1 MKCNL
6 LRWMWGLL
14 PLGILIWIAFIDN
27 KERIQ
32 EDLRQRTQA
41 ALAQA
46 GFVWAGTAFDGRNAL
61 LKGIAFKEEHPG
73 QAAEIVRSVWGVR
86 VVEAKVDVIDLV
98 DTYTWSAT
106 YEKRAITLEG
116 YVPSEEMRARILG
129 HVRSRF
135 PKDKIVDL
143 TKLAHGVPEQSF
155 WLNAITFGL
164 DRLSQLKEGR
174 LDLSELNLSISGE
187 AKNLPAFKSAK
198 AAIASAVPDHV
209 KIVSNDVRPPI
220 ISPYTWNAKRTRNQL
235 VLSGHVP
242 KESLRDEMFAQAKQ
256 AYPNL
261 VIIDRMET
269 GAGAP
274 DEWPLASR
282 AVIAQLARLIKADAG
297 LSDTTL
303 KLVGQAPDQDTAN
316 AVITELTEAL
326 PKSYT
331 FTHDLTFPEPLPPL
345 VSPFTTSIEAD
356 GDVVR
361 LGGFIPNEAARAELL
376 EATRKTFPDK
386 RIVDSI
392 ALGSGAPDGWRR
404 CILAGLR
411 AAGKLGS
418 GEVLLS
424 DRSLAVTG
432 RSTDEA
438 LAEGLP
444 GEVRAETT
452 RACKSTVDLVL
463 DLPSEPDL
471 TWRAEYDGKNV
482 VSLEGEVPDRET
494 FTLLLDAAAKQF
506 PKARIDNRMTI
517 ASGYG
522 AKWQKVAAT
531 GIKLLS
537 LLRRGNASLSGQEL
551 VINGVAGDTAT
562 ATAIKDQLAHNL
574 AKSYVGRD
582 LVEVKSDAMI
592 WAEDEAKRKAQEEL
606 AARRKAREEARRKA
620 IEEADRRKAQE
631 EAASRK
637 AEEEARRKAEEE
649 ARSKAD
655 EEARRK
661 ADEEARRHKAEQ
673 EAHRQAEI
681 EEARR
686 KAQAEATARRKAE
699 EEQAAALRNA
709 EEEAARVRTEIEA
722 KQREVEAEA
731 TRRKALEE
739 AARLNA
745 EQEAARRQ
753 AEIEEARRKA
763 QAEAAARRKAE
774 EQAAALRNAEE
785 EAARVRT
792 EIEAKQ
798 HEVEAEATRRK
809 ALEEAARLKAEQEAA
824 RRQAEIEEARRRADE
839 AAAALRKTELEAAH
853 RKAEAEAARRRDK
866 QEAAARREGE
876 EKAARLKAEQE
887 AARREVEARATR
899 EAEEKAARREAEEAA
914 SRFTTAPKAAPQPE
928 TEVQVARGD
937 TTDSVPKPEARP
949 DSSRQHTHSP
959 QAIAC
964 QDRLSRAARQGI
976 IHFEYAKADLSRPS
990 YQTLDQIAEIARSCP
1005 EVKLNVEGHTDSIG
1019 ARSDNRVLSMRRSQ
1033 SVVRYL
1039 TKAGIS
1045 SDRLKAVGYGE
1056 DRPVVPNSSS
1066 SNRAKNRRIEF
1077 TLRPRS

>member
-1 MKCNL
+1 
-6 LRWMWGLL
+6 MWGLL

-61 LKGIAFKEEHPG
+61 LKGVAFKEEHPG

-86 VVEAKVDVIDLV
+86 LVEAKVDVIDLV

-116 YVPSEEMRARILG
+116 YVPSEEVRARILG

-187 AKNLPAFKSAK
+187 AKNLSAFKSAK

-209 KIVSNDVRPPI
+209 KVVSNDVRPPI

-242 KESLRDEMFAQAKQ
+242 SESLRDEMFAQAKQ

-282 AVIAQLARLIKADAG
+282 AVIAQLARLNKADAG

-361 LGGFIPNEAARAELL
+361 LGGFIPNEAARTELL
-376 EATRKTFPDK
+376 EATRKAFPDK

-444 GEVRAETT
+444 GEVRAATT

-606 AARRKAREEARRKA
+606 AARRKAQEEARRKA

-649 ARSKAD
+649 AR
-655 EEARRK
+655 RK
-661 ADEEARRHKAEQ
+661 ADEEAARHKAEQ

-686 KAQAEATARRKAE
+686 KAQAEAAARRKA

-753 AEIEEARRKA
+753 AEIEEARR
-763 QAEAAARRKAE
+763 
-774 EQAAALRNAEE
+774 
-785 EAARVRT
+785 
-792 EIEAKQ
+792 
-798 HEVEAEATRRK
+798 
-809 ALEEAARLKAEQEAA
+809 
-824 RRQAEIEEARRRADE
+824 RADE
-839 AAAALRKTELEAAH
+839 AAAAHRKTELEAAH
-853 RKAEAEAARRRDK
+853 RKAEAEAARRRAK

-887 AARREVEARATR
+887 AARREVEARVTR

-937 TTDSVPKPEARP
+937 ATDSVPKPEALP

-990 YQTLDQIAEIARSCP
+990 YQTLDQIAEIAKSCP

-1019 ARSDNRVLSMRRSQ
+1019 ARSENRVLSMRRSQ

-1039 TKAGIS
+1039 TKAGIP

-1077 TLRPRS
+1077 TLRSRS

>member
-14 PLGILIWIAFIDN
+14 PLGILIWIAFIDK
-27 KERIQ
+27 KETIQ

-41 ALAQA
+41 ALAQS
-46 GFVWAGTAFDGRNAL
+46 GFVWAGTAFDGRDAL
-61 LKGIAFKEEHPG
+61 LKGVAFKEEHPG
-73 QAAEIVRSVWGVR
+73 QAAEIVRAVWGVR

-106 YEKRAITLEG
+106 SEKRTITLEG
-116 YVPSEEMRARILG
+116 YVPSEEVRAKILSQ
-129 HVRSRF
+129 VRSRF

-143 TKLAHGVPEQSF
+143 TKLARGVPEQSF
-155 WLNAITFGL
+155 WLNGISFGL
-164 DRLSQLKEGR
+164 DRLSQLKEGK
-174 LDLSELNLSISGE
+174 LGLSDLNLSISGE
-187 AKNLPAFKSAK
+187 AKDLSAFKSAK
-198 AAIASAVPDHV
+198 AALDSAVPDHV
-209 KIVSNDVRPPI
+209 KVVRNDLRPPI
-220 ISPYTWNAKRTRNQL
+220 ISPYTWSAKRTRNQL
-235 VLSGHVP
+235 VLSGHIP
-242 KESLRDEMFAQAKQ
+242 SESLRDEMFAQAKQ

-282 AVIAQLARLIKADAG
+282 AVVAQLARLNKAGAR
-297 LSDTTL
+297 LSDATL
-303 KLVGQAPDQDTAN
+303 KLVGEAPDEDTAN

-331 FTHDLTFPEPLPPL
+331 FTHDLAFPEPLPPL

-361 LGGFIPNEAARAELL
+361 LGGFVPNEAARTELL

-411 AAGKLGS
+411 ATGKLGA

-444 GEVRAETT
+444 GEVRAATT

-471 TWRAEYDGKNV
+471 TWRAMYNGQNV

-494 FTLLLDAAAKQF
+494 FTLLLDAATKQF
-506 PKARIDNRMTI
+506 PKANIDNRMTV

-522 AKWQKVAAT
+522 AKWRKVAAT
-531 GIKLLS
+531 GIKLLG
-537 LLRRGNASLSGQEL
+537 LLRRGDASLSGQEL
-551 VINGVAGDTAT
+551 VIRGVAGDTAT

-574 AKSYVGRD
+574 AKSYIGRD

-606 AARRKAREEARRKA
+606 AARRKAQEEARRKA

-631 EAASRK
+631 EAARRK

-649 ARSKAD
+649 ARRKAD
-655 EEARRK
+655 EEAARRK
-661 ADEEARRHKAEQ
+661 ADEDAARHKAEQ
-673 EAHRQAEI
+673 EA
-681 EEARR
+681 
-686 KAQAEATARRKAE
+686 
-699 EEQAAALRNA
+699 
-709 EEEAARVRTEIEA
+709 
-722 KQREVEAEA
+722 
-731 TRRKALEE
+731 
-739 AARLNA
+739 
-745 EQEAARRQ
+745 RRQ
-753 AEIEEARRKA
+753 AEIEHARSKA

-774 EQAAALRNAEE
+774 EEL
-785 EAARVRT
+785 ARVRT
-792 EIEAKQ
+792 EIKAKQ
-798 HEVEAEATRRK
+798 REVEAKAARRK
-809 ALEEAARLKAEQEAA
+809 ALEEAARLEAEQEAA
-824 RRQAEIEEARRRADE
+824 RRQAEIEDARRQAEE
-839 AAAALRKTELEAAH
+839 AAAARGKAELE
-853 RKAEAEAARRRDK
+853 
-866 QEAAARREGE
+866 
-876 EKAARLKAEQE
+876 
-887 AARREVEARATR
+887 
-899 EAEEKAARREAEEAA
+899 AARREAEEAA
-914 SRFTTAPKAAPQPE
+914 SHFTTAAQDAPEPD
-928 TEVQVARGD
+928 TEVRVARGH
-937 TTDSVPKPEARP
+937 TTDNVPNPEPRSA
-949 DSSRQHTHSP
+949 SSQQQTHSP

-964 QDRLSRAARQGI
+964 QNRLSRAARQGI
-976 IHFEYAKADLSRPS
+976 IHFEYAKADLSRLS
-990 YQTLDQIAEIARSCP
+990 YQTLDQIADIARSCP
-1005 EVKLNVEGHTDSIG
+1005 NVKLNVEGHTDSVG
-1019 ARSDNRVLSMRRSQ
+1019 ARSDNRALSIRRSQ
-1033 SVVRYL
+1033 TVVRYL
-1039 TKAGIS
+1039 TEAGIP

-1056 DRPVVPNSSS
+1056 ERPVVPNSSS

>member
-14 PLGILIWIAFIDN
+14 PLGILIWIAFIDK
-27 KERIQ
+27 KETIQ

-41 ALAQA
+41 ALAQS
-46 GFVWAGTAFDGRNAL
+46 GFVWAGTAFDGRDAL
-61 LKGIAFKEEHPG
+61 LKGVAFKEEHPG
-73 QAAEIVRSVWGVR
+73 QAAEIVRAVWGVR

-106 YEKRAITLEG
+106 SEKRTITLEG
-116 YVPSEEMRARILG
+116 YVPSEEVRAKILNQ
-129 HVRSRF
+129 VRSRF

-143 TKLAHGVPEQSF
+143 TKLARGAPEQSF
-155 WLNAITFGL
+155 WLNGITFGL
-164 DRLSQLKEGR
+164 DRLTQLKEGK
-174 LDLSELNLSISGE
+174 LGLSDLNLSISGE
-187 AKNLPAFKSAK
+187 AKDLSAYKSAK
-198 AAIASAVPDHV
+198 AALDSAVPDNV
-209 KIVSNDVRPPI
+209 KVVRNDVRPPI
-220 ISPYTWNAKRTRNQL
+220 ISPYTWSAKRSRNQL
-235 VLSGHVP
+235 VLSGHIP
-242 KESLRDEMFAQAKQ
+242 SEKLRDEMFAQAKQ

-282 AVIAQLARLIKADAG
+282 AVVAQLARLNKADAR

-303 KLVGQAPDQDTAN
+303 KLVGEAPDEDTAN

-361 LGGFIPNEAARAELL
+361 LGGFVPNEAARTELL

-411 AAGKLGS
+411 ATGKLGS

-444 GEVRAETT
+444 GEVRAATT

-471 TWRAEYDGKNV
+471 TWRAMYDGKDV

-494 FTLLLDAAAKQF
+494 FTLLLDAATKQF
-506 PKARIDNRMTI
+506 PKAKIDNRMTV

-522 AKWQKVAAT
+522 AKWRKVAAT

-537 LLRRGNASLSGQEL
+537 LLRRGDASLSGQEL
-551 VINGVAGDTAT
+551 VISGVAGDTAT

-592 WAEDEAKRKAQEEL
+592 WAEDEAKRKAQGEL
-606 AARRKAREEARRKA
+606 AARRKAQEEARRKA
-620 IEEADRRKAQE
+620 IEEAGRRKAQE
-631 EAASRK
+631 EAATRK

-649 ARSKAD
+649 ARRKAD

-661 ADEEARRHKAEQ
+661 ADEEAARHKAEQ
-673 EAHRQAEI
+673 EA
-681 EEARR
+681 
-686 KAQAEATARRKAE
+686 
-699 EEQAAALRNA
+699 
-709 EEEAARVRTEIEA
+709 
-722 KQREVEAEA
+722 
-731 TRRKALEE
+731 
-739 AARLNA
+739 
-745 EQEAARRQ
+745 RRQ
-753 AEIEEARRKA
+753 AEIEQARRKA

-774 EQAAALRNAEE
+774 EQAAALRNAEQ

-798 HEVEAEATRRK
+798 REVEAEAARRK
-809 ALEEAARLKAEQEAA
+809 AVEEAARLKAEQEAA
-824 RRQAEIEEARRRADE
+824 RRQAEIEEARRQAEE
-839 AAAALRKTELEAAH
+839 AAAARRKAELEAAH
-853 RKAEAEAARRRDK
+853 RKAEAEAARRRAQ
-866 QEAAARREGE
+866 QEAAARRE
-876 EKAARLKAEQE
+876 AEAE
-887 AARREVEARATR
+887 AARREAEAEAARREAEERATR
-899 EAEEKAARREAEEAA
+899 AAEEKAARRKAQENTERRQAEEAA
-914 SRFTTAPKAAPQPE
+914 SSFTNAAEAAPEPE
-928 TEVQVARGD
+928 TEVQVARGN
-937 TTDSVPKPEARP
+937 TTDNVPNPEARTA
-949 DSSRQHTHSP
+949 SSQQQTHSP

-976 IHFEYAKADLSRPS
+976 IHFEYAKADLSSRS
-990 YQTLDQIAEIARSCP
+990 YQTLDQIADIARSCP
-1005 EVKLNVEGHTDSIG
+1005 NVKLNVEGHTDSVG
-1019 ARSDNRVLSMRRSQ
+1019 ARSDNRALSMRRSQ
-1033 SVVRYL
+1033 TVVRYL
-1039 TKAGIS
+1039 TEAGIP

-1056 DRPVVPNSSS
+1056 ERPVVPNSSS